1 MFFGMG
7 WQELLIIAAVAL
19 IVVGPQDLPKM
30 LRQMGG
36 WLGQLQRIGKDVRN
50 SVDDALRE
58 ADLKDAVDT
67 VKSVRNFT
75 PAGAAT
81 SFINKELASADKA
94 NSAGDGS
101 SDAASA
107 SSQGGDASAADSASQ
122 APIDDG
128 NSIFDSAAKTD
139 PAPPS
144 STVSGAANSSDGD
157 KS

>member
-75 PAGAAT
+75 PAGALKLSMTFALLPFGAT
-81 SFINKELASADKA
+81 S
-94 NSAGDGS
+94 
-101 SDAASA
+101 AAA
-107 SSQGGDASAADSASQ
+107 LPLPSSQGLPCQSKAGSPLDFPSHQGSLSAVRATFVKIVSRMILSYAFLLVASLV
-122 APIDDG
+122 PG
-128 NSIFDSAAKTD
+128 TTPK
-139 PAPPS
+139 
-144 STVSGAANSSDGD
+144 
-157 KS
+157 

>member
-81 SFINKELASADKA
+81 SLHLPP
-94 NSAGDGS
+94 
-101 SDAASA
+101 AAS
-107 SSQGGDASAADSASQ
+107 SL
-122 APIDDG
+122 
-128 NSIFDSAAKTD
+128 
-139 PAPPS
+139 
-144 STVSGAANSSDGD
+144 V
-157 KS
+157 